1 LWGVFTIVCLVSLL
15 GLMEYQGLINLI
27 ADEEVK
33 EVEGQSETAQPLAST
48 ADEMHPF
55 GEYCLD
61 SHNSIAM
68 HIHPNLT
75 IIIDGEQVEIPEN
88 AGIYTETCP
97 NAMHITHT
105 HDNSGKLH
113 VENYTSE
120 EVPLEVFFDVWGK
133 HFDETGIFD
142 HRGGIVEMTVN
153 GTISQ
158 DYQNLILEDKQNIVI
173 VYTSTQG
180 E

>member
-1 LWGVFTIVCLVSLL
+1 
-15 GLMEYQGLINLI
+15 MINVLDN
-27 ADEEVK
+27 DEPK
-33 EVEGQSETAQPLAST
+33 ELEEQLDSVETLPST

-68 HIHPNLT
+68 HIHPNLA
-75 IIIDGEQVEIPEN
+75 IFIDGEQVEIPEN
-88 AGIYTETCP
+88 AGIYTDTCP
-97 NAMHITHT
+97 NAMHMTHT
-105 HDNSGKLH
+105 HDNTGKLH

-158 DYQNLILEDKQNIVI
+158 DYQNHILEDKQNIVI
-173 VYTSTQG
+173 LYTSAQG